1 MNEIR
6 ELQLAELKILLDVDS
21 FCKKN
26 SIPYFLAEGT
36 LLGAIRH
43 GGFIPWDDDVDIMMK
58 REDYN
63 RFLCIAPGA
72 LGEDYEVQHASTVEN
87 YWSPF
92 IKIRLIKDGQKY
104 RQQHIAHLTQNN
116 GPCIDIFPLEY
127 VPREKSL
134 AQTLQSIYI
143 RYLRGMLSLK
153 LRLRAP
159 KNLKQ
164 RVIKM
169 LSVLYTVKGI
179 HKRLERTF
187 NKYNGKPAS
196 YIAALASYHKLKCQT
211 VPAQVYDKAVL
222 VDFEGH
228 KLPVPE
234 QYDFLLRHIYGDYM
248 TLPPQEERAIKH
260 HFIHGDT
267 H

>member
-1 MNEIR
+1 MNDIR

-21 FCKKN
+21 FCREYG
-26 SIPYFLAEGT
+26 IPYFLAEGT

-63 RFLCIAPGA
+63 RFLQIAPGA
-72 LGEDYEVQHASTVEN
+72 LGEYYEVQHATTVEN

-92 IKIRLIKDGQKY
+92 IKIRLIKGGQKY
-104 RQQHIAHLTQNN
+104 RQQHIAHLTDNN

-127 VPREKSL
+127 VPHKKSA
-134 AQTLQSIYI
+134 AQTLQSVYI

-159 KNLKQ
+159 KNIKQ
-164 RVIKM
+164 KAAKL
-169 LSVLYTVKGI
+169 LSVFYTVNGI
-179 HKRLERTF
+179 HERLERTF
-187 NKYNGKPAS
+187 NKYNGKPTG

-211 VPAQVYDKAVL
+211 VPARVYDKSVT

-228 KLPVPE
+228 MLPVPW
-234 QYDFLLRHIYGDYM
+234 QYDFLLTHIYGDYM
-248 TLPPQEERAIKH
+248 TLPPQEERAVKH
-260 HFIHGDT
+260 HFINGDT